1 MSVALV
7 DLLVREKAMAEA
19 QATRLREVK
28 GGPPELLIPRC
39 VSLKMIDD
47 QKLLQFLALKFN
59 MVAVDIDGIEVA
71 PDVSALFPIAELQR
85 LQTVI
90 LKNSDT
96 TVRVAL
102 ADPTFI
108 PAVTEKIKSTL
119 HKDTEVVLTSFT
131 SLQAHLKKKG
141 APNLTLAPAPPSRTQ
156 GSLSMAAAVPA
167 RKPTAAKKLETTI
180 PENGDAVSILNTIF
194 SEAVRF
200 GASDIHIEPTKNA
213 IRVRVRID
221 GTMVDLKELNI
232 ALKETLVARTKV
244 LAKLDSGERR
254 VPQDGKLKTILANKE
269 FDFRV
274 NILPMI
280 YGESIVLRIIKQ
292 DSMNL
297 SFANLGFSPSQEK
310 IVRKGINAP
319 FGVVL
324 VTGPTGSGKTT
335 TLYAA
340 LTELNDPSMK
350 LATVEDP
357 VEYNLEGIVQTQIN
371 KEAGLGFPEV
381 LRALLRQD
389 PDVILVGEIRD
400 HETALMAVQAG
411 LTGHVVLSTLHTND
425 APSTILRLANMGID
439 PILVVSAVNVV
450 ISQRLLRK
458 LCDRC
463 RYSQMI
469 LPEEIGAFGLPEEKY
484 LHATAYHPKG
494 CPECSQTGYKGRVAV
509 YEVMDF
515 TQDLKELVLK
525 GENSLAL
532 RRAAI
537 LNGMETLPMAALA
550 LAVTGRTSLTEATSC
565 IS

>member
-59 MVAVDIDGIEVA
+59 MVAVDIDGIEIA

-108 PAVTEKIKSTL
+108 PAVTEKIKNTL

-131 SLQAHLKKKG
+131 SLQAHLKKRG

-156 GSLSMAAAVPA
+156 GAMTSPTRKQLAA
-167 RKPTAAKKLETTI
+167 KLETTI
-180 PENGDAVSILNTIF
+180 PENGDAVNVLNTIF

-200 GASDIHIEPTKNA
+200 GASDIHIEPTKTS

-254 VPQDGKLKTILANKE
+254 VPQDGKLKTVMGNRE

-274 NILPMI
+274 NVLPMI

-297 SFANLGFSPSQEK
+297 SFSNLGFSPLQEK

-335 TLYAA
+335 TLYAC

-389 PDVILVGEIRD
+389 PDIILVGEIRD
-400 HETALMAVQAG
+400 HETALMAIQAG

-450 ISQRLLRK
+450 VSQRLLRR

-463 RYSQMI
+463 RFSQMI
-469 LPEEIGAFGLPEEKY
+469 LPDEVAAFGVPEEKY
-484 LHATAYHPKG
+484 LHATAYHAKG
-494 CPECSQTGYKGRVAV
+494 CHECSQTGYKGRVAV

-550 LAVTGRTSLTEATSC
+550 LAISGRTSLAEATSC